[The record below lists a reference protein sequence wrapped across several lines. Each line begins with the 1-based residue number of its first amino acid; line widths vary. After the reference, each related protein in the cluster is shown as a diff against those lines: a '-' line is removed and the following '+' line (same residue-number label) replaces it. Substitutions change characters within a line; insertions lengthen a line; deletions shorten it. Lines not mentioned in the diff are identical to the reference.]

1 MRKKIPKPKHAGG
14 RPPKKPEDRRVQLA
28 ARVTPATAALYAD
41 VAPYHGGVGKAIDTL
56 SGLGMEYL
64 RVLYAAGKVKL
75 PDGHPATRT
84 PPIPKHGAP
93 VTRRKSGKG

>member
-1 MRKKIPKPKHAGG
+1 M
-14 RPPKKPEDRRVQLA
+14 QLA

-41 VAPYHGGVGKAIDTL
+41 VAPYHGGVGKAIDEL

-75 PDGHPATRT
+75 PAGHPATRT
-84 PPIPKHGAP
+84 PPLGMRAE
-93 VTRRKSGKG
+93 

>member
-1 MRKKIPKPKHAGG
+1 MTTSAKPKHAGG

-28 ARVTPATAALYAD
+28 ARVTPATAALYAEIAD
-41 VAPYHGGVGKAIDTL
+41 YHGGVGRAIDEL

-84 PPIPKHGAP
+84 PPLPL
-93 VTRRKSGKG
+93 